1 MFSQASEYCH
11 SLRSSVRTH
20 HDILAT
26 PVISFSFGQSLVISL
41 ARALCCNCIRRCC
54 LLLFRFG
61 DSELWLVMDLAEEG
75 TLRDYVARAAAQG
88 QESGADAIVEERLHL
103 AKGAAAA
110 LKYLHDRKVQHRDI
124 KTPNLLL
131 SRDGSGRLTVKMGD
145 FGLSRCQALITAT
158 ASSSSGGRSI
168 GSPRWSSPEQ
178 LKREP
183 YTDKSDVYSLGVVL
197 WEILTL
203 QLPWGESD
211 TMQII
216 TAMLMKKQL
225 ELPDAQTLPASL
237 DPLHALVASCISH
250 NSDARPTAKQVCQA
264 LFGKGVPF
272 QAAPYIASELGHSLN
287 SSTTHPLTPQAANDC
302 V

>member
-26 PVISFSFGQSLVISL
+26 PVISFSFGPVSRVFIG
-41 ARALCCNCIRRCC
+41 RALCCNCMHRCC

-103 AKGAAAA
+103 AKGAAAG

-145 FGLSRCQALITAT
+145 FGLSRCQALVTAT

-197 WEILTL
+197 WELLTL

-211 TMQII
+211 TMQIMM
-216 TAMLMKKQL
+216 AVLMKKQL
-225 ELPDAQTLPASL
+225 EFPDVQTLPAL
-237 DPLHALVASCISH
+237 LRPYHKLVASCLSL
-250 NSDARPTAKQVCQA
+250 SADDRPTSQQVCQA
-264 LFGKGVPF
+264 L
-272 QAAPYIASELGHSLN
+272 SEGAG
-287 SSTTHPLTPQAANDC
+287 T
-302 V
+302 VE